1 MVDTASDAWKKF
13 VEESGKKLPR
23 FPAALAAAIKN
34 IQEQQEQIGMRLQD
48 LGGSHAKPTK
58 VSNRM
63 AAVDES
69 GAICVELI
77 QGGLKRI
84 YRERDPV
91 FPLLEG
97 VLSPFDCTVQEQT
110 HVGRVKALVQSYLL
124 PQGFPDSVAPQYASY
139 MFWRGVQYLFG
150 GAISVFT
157 TKSLLGALGVG
168 KHAAEGSAAIN
179 WVIKDGAGRLGRL
192 LFARWGR
199 ELDCEL
205 KQFRLFGDL
214 LLEGGAALELTTAFA
229 PRFLWLPLACTANLS
244 KNLAAVA
251 ASSTRAPIYR
261 TFALSNNMADITAKG
276 ESVANL
282 ADIIGTLLGI
292 GLSKAKLPL
301 VPTFCFL
308 SLGYLFA
315 SRKEVDSVELPYLNR
330 ARMAY
335 SMSSYLTKGVVPGVR
350 EANNNEWL
358 IPVGGYHQSRIIL
371 GSSIS
376 DSFLSSADL
385 ASVAPLF
392 SHEKFILSYRHD
404 TRQCHVVL
412 REGAANEDILK
423 AAFASH
429 VLLHLADGVAGGE
442 SAEWILR
449 AVSSSKEITGGSG
462 SKGKGKKPDSSQSPL
477 TSKSQL
483 VQLVLSTQAAVG
495 AGYQDFVK
503 LAGKQSWRINQTM
516 LNPRETRLLQL
527 TMNVTPL
534 KL

>member
-1 MVDTASDAWKKF
+1 
-13 VEESGKKLPR
+13 
-23 FPAALAAAIKN
+23 
-34 IQEQQEQIGMRLQD
+34 
-48 LGGSHAKPTK
+48 
-58 VSNRM
+58 
-63 AAVDES
+63 
-69 GAICVELI
+69 
-77 QGGLKRI
+77 
-84 YRERDPV
+84 
-91 FPLLEG
+91 
-97 VLSPFDCTVQEQT
+97 
-110 HVGRVKALVQSYLL
+110 
-124 PQGFPDSVAPQYASY
+124 

-168 KHAAEGSAAIN
+168 KYAAEGSAAIN

-292 GLSKAKLPL
+292 ALSKAKLPL

-308 SLGYLFA
+308 SLGYLVA

-335 SMSSYLTKGVVPGVR
+335 SMKTYLSQGLVPGVC

-358 IPVGGYHQSRIIL
+358 IPFGGYHQSRIIL
-371 GSSIS
+371 GSCIG
-376 DSFLSSADL
+376 DAFLSFSDL
-385 ASVAPLF
+385 SSVAPLF
-392 SHEKFILSYRHD
+392 SSEKFILSYRFD
-404 TRQCHVVL
+404 TRQAHVIL
-412 REGAANEDILK
+412 REGAVNDDFMR

-429 VLLHLADGVAGGE
+429 VLLHLADSSE
-442 SAEWILR
+442 SAEWVAKALSSLSASNKEGGRSR
-449 AVSSSKEITGGSG
+449 AKGKRGQESSSAPSTTSSSSG
-462 SKGKGKKPDSSQSPL
+462 SI
-477 TSKSQL
+477 QL
-483 VQLVLSTQAAVG
+483 MQLLHNTQAVVG
-495 AGYQDFVK
+495 AGYQDFIK
-503 LAGKQSWRINQTM
+503 QAGLKSWRINQTM
-516 LNPRETRLLQL
+516 LNPKETRLLK
-527 TMNVTPL
+527 MNITAL
-534 KL
+534 KVA